1 MSWASRRQFIIISA
15 IAAVAIVIVFA
26 TAFAIFYKTPS
37 CTDGKMNGE
46 ETGVD
51 CGGACTYICNVDVEE
66 PLVRFA
72 RPISPQPGR
81 YDIIAYVDNRNA
93 REAVKDARYT
103 IELYDE
109 ERTLLATRAGRT
121 DLPPAE
127 TVAVYVPE
135 AYRGEKIVAQ
145 VFMSFDED
153 TLKWYELGKKHVLPI
168 VTNVEMLATESPRIR
183 ATLENPIAF
192 PIYDI
197 RPVATVFDGE
207 GNAIAA
213 SQTILPQLGSQ
224 AEAQV
229 QFSWTVPFTGIPAR
243 VEVLPHVPVSLP

>member
-1 MSWASRRQFIIISA
+1 M
-15 IAAVAIVIVFA
+15 
-26 TAFAIFYKTPS
+26 
-37 CTDGKMNGE
+37 
-46 ETGVD
+46 
-51 CGGACTYICNVDVEE
+51 EE

-103 IELYDE
+103 IELYGED
-109 ERTLLATRAGRT
+109 RTLLATRAGRT

-127 TVAVYVPE
+127 TIAVYVPE
-135 AYRGEKIVAQ
+135 AYRGEKVVAQ
-145 VFMSFDED
+145 AFMSFDED
-153 TLKWYELGKKHVLPI
+153 SLKWYEPGKKHVIPL
-168 VTNVEMLATESPRIR
+168 VTNVEMQSTESPRIR

-197 RPVATVFDGE
+197 RPIATVFDEE

-229 QFSWTVPFTGIPAR
+229 QFSWTTAFQGVPAR
-243 VEVLPHVPVSLP
+243 VEVLPLVPVPLP